1 MALGIDTP
9 NKSTAFEG
17 ELVTELAAAELK
29 QRETLAELHT
39 ARDAYSKAIEAHAA
53 SECALLRA
61 QREAIEADAVRA
73 LATERAEL
81 NTAINAAAQ
90 ASRVSS
96 GVVVA
101 DGSTGKWPH
110 WLEPKMQEA
119 AQQAGPG
126 EIPGVLLVRGIG
138 GKSHE
143 PDPAVALVLDVTGK
157 VSRPI
162 SGMTAGELAR
172 RKQTR

>member
-1 MALGIDTP
+1 MTVSEHDTQIEMV
-9 NKSTAFEG
+9 EG
-17 ELVTELAAAELK
+17 DTSSELAAAELK

-39 ARDAYSKAIEAHAA
+39 ARDAYSRAIDAHAA
-53 SECALLRA
+53 SERALLRA
-61 QREAIEADAVRA
+61 QRSALEALASQA

-81 NTAINAAAQ
+81 DTAISSAAH

-143 PDPAVALVLDVTGK
+143 PDPAVALVLDVTGR
-157 VSRPI
+157 VSRPV
-162 SGMTAGELAR
+162 SGLTAGELAR
-172 RKQTR
+172 RKQAR